1 MAWSCARTTK
11 TTELTQP
18 NGCSGLGPRLHLW
31 VRKSARLDHRLTRF
45 AAPWLLWFCL
55 GCGCC
60 FRLLNFYLSS
70 PLANMR
76 RPQVS
81 RPYSSSTRPPFA
93 SLHHLPP
100 RSHLPTSFQTAS
112 SSELQELQL
121 WQRLTMPMPSFADSL
136 GSSHTGS
143 LRLPWDAWRKYGNGR
158 EFQVYGSC
166 CVQYCSEGLQG
177 PRLQTSADFVKAMGR
192 MT

>member
-1 MAWSCARTTK
+1 
-11 TTELTQP
+11 
-18 NGCSGLGPRLHLW
+18 
-31 VRKSARLDHRLTRF
+31 
-45 AAPWLLWFCL
+45 
-55 GCGCC
+55 
-60 FRLLNFYLSS
+60 
-70 PLANMR
+70 MR

-112 SSELQELQL
+112 SSKPQELQL

-192 MT
+192 MTYSTISKQLFTNFSFFHLKRPFWFKYYISLLRIFHLHVI